1 MNEFECVCIEEIDCI
16 ENYKKE
22 HKKLE
27 EMIIE
32 KFKSKK
38 QKHQKSQNNFLY
50 NLEDDILCVVE
61 PDILCVVEPIV
72 NTQPYQSDFI
82 YKFFLVLSV
91 CMITTVIFYLFK

>member
-32 KFKSKK
+32 KFKSKRPK
-38 QKHQKSQNNFLY
+38 FQNNFLH
-50 NLEDDILCVVE
+50 NLEDDILCV
-61 PDILCVVEPIV
+61 LEPIV

-82 YKFFLVLSV
+82 YKLFLVLSV
-91 CMITTVIFYLFK
+91 WLIATVIFYLLK

>member
-32 KFKSKK
+32 KFKSKRPK
-38 QKHQKSQNNFLY
+38 FQNNFLH
-50 NLEDDILCVVE
+50 NL
-61 PDILCVVEPIV
+61 
-72 NTQPYQSDFI
+72 
-82 YKFFLVLSV
+82 
-91 CMITTVIFYLFK
+91 